1 MHIQRYRRQL
11 HDDASSDSSV
21 SSRDISPSVSEAEPI
36 ILVLAS
42 RDYPPIVTIPVSQT
56 MDPDETDETLYSP
69 ASPIVQATG
78 DKEQP
83 TPQDIKGSL
92 DLILETLLSTH
103 SSPGIRSS

>member
-56 MDPDETDETLYSP
+56 MDETDETLYSP
-69 ASPIVQATG
+69 ATG
-78 DKEQP
+78 DIETP
-83 TPQDIKGSL
+83 TPQFREIK
-92 DLILETLLSTH
+92 
-103 SSPGIRSS
+103 